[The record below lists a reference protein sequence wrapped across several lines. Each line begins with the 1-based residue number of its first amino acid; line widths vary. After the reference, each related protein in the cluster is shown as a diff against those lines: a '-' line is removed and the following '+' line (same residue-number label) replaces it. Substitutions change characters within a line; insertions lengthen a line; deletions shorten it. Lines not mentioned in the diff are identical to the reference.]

1 MGIANRL
8 KASPL
13 APYLSALRIGAV
25 VVAVATLF
33 GAGWMVNGW
42 RWEAAVAE
50 QKAEASRRLAEKT
63 DEVRVLEAARAAD
76 KARADADALDK
87 RKEIEDAH
95 DRNVAL
101 SRSLGDALECL
112 RIGGRWAAG
121 RCAVRPAGAATGQ
134 CGELQARI
142 EQLSG
147 SVGRL
152 AAAGVELAR
161 DADREAA
168 VAAEAHA
175 WADRMSAAPAA
186 R

>member
-1 MGIANRL
+1 MLMSLL

-13 APYLSALRIGAV
+13 APYLSAMRIAAV
-25 VVAVATLF
+25 VVAVAVVF
-33 GAGWMVNGW
+33 GAGWTVNGW
-42 RWEAAVAE
+42 RWEAAVNE
-50 QKAEASRRLAEKT
+50 QKAAASQLLADRT
-63 DEVRVLEAARAAD
+63 AEVRALESARAAD
-76 KARADADALDK
+76 KARADAAALEK

-101 SRSLGDALECL
+101 GRSLDGALECL
-112 RIGGRWAAG
+112 RVGGRWADG
-121 RCAVRPAGAATGQ
+121 RCAVRAAGVSPGQ
-134 CGELQARI
+134 CGELQARV

-168 VAAEAHA
+168 VAADARA
-175 WADRMSAAPAA
+175 WAERTAALAA